1 MGATRT
7 DLYTAKDLEIA
18 TLAKV
23 LGHPARIAIVR
34 HLLRCTSCITG
45 DLTEAVGLAQP
56 TVSQHLKELRAVG
69 LLRGTVTGS
78 SVNYCIDPIRWAQMT
93 QLMGD
98 LFADGPAL
106 QAPCCP
112 APAALV
118 RWDVLEPI
126 AQALVKKAT
135 VSGFAD
141 VVFICTHNSRRSQ
154 MAQAWAHVLT
164 EQLHLPLR
172 VWSGGTEAT
181 SCHPNT
187 VDALVRAGFSVVGH
201 GQSPDAVVLSY
212 GGEPVHLFSKRFD
225 DPSIGAQ
232 DFTALMTCSDADENC
247 PFLPHAAAR
256 LPLRYDD
263 PKAFDGTDQEPF
275 AYDATSAAIEAELR
289 ALLGRVSDLLNA

>member
-7 DLYTAKDLEIA
+7 DLYSAKDLEIA

-34 HLLRCTSCITG
+34 HLLRCKSCITG

-164 EQLHLPLR
+164 EQLH
-172 VWSGGTEAT
+172 
-181 SCHPNT
+181 
-187 VDALVRAGFSVVGH
+187 
-201 GQSPDAVVLSY
+201 
-212 GGEPVHLFSKRFD
+212 
-225 DPSIGAQ
+225 
-232 DFTALMTCSDADENC
+232 
-247 PFLPHAAAR
+247 
-256 LPLRYDD
+256 
-263 PKAFDGTDQEPF
+263 
-275 AYDATSAAIEAELR
+275 
-289 ALLGRVSDLLNA
+289 